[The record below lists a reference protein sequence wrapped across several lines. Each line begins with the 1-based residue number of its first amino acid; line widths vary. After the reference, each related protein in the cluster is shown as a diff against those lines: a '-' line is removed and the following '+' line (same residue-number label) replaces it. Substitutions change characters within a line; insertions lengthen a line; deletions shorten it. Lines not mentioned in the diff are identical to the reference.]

1 MQVYMLINVGVVAY
15 VVGTFTLVVT
25 KDDEAAGHRRE
36 LAANLRKFLSD
47 TKLDKRD
54 DCDHLRQE
62 MRRHIDNLGD
72 DQVRTLVF
80 SCMALM
86 HGVNLYPRRCALVP
100 RILTHTHAWLASIL
114 NRTTMT

>member
-36 LAANLRKFLSD
+36 LAATLRKFLSD
-47 TKLDKRD
+47 SKLDKRD

-80 SCMALM
+80 PRMALM
-86 HGVNLYPRRCALVP
+86 HDIHPYPEKFPEMKLKRCV
-100 RILTHTHAWLASIL
+100 SSL
-114 NRTTMT
+114 NPQLHSDYVT